1 MDLRHLRV
9 FLAVAETGTVA
20 AGAERAEL
28 SRATVSEQVR
38 ALEGALGVTLFERR
52 RDGMAL
58 TEPGRRLV
66 PAARQLL
73 DHAAAV
79 RRLVTD
85 APATVRVGTL
95 ETLIATRLP
104 AVIGRLADRRP
115 DLRLDV
121 RSMMRGSLLRAVAE
135 GELDAAL
142 LLDTGASLGGLGFD
156 GESGAL
162 QFVDI
167 GAVRLHLTAGPRHR
181 LARAG
186 PLAPADLT
194 DELVLVTPAGCSFRM
209 ATDRLLGAGG
219 RRTELAGVSTVK
231 AWAGQG
237 LGIALLPDF
246 AVAGELSDG
255 TLVSLPLHGPPVE
268 LALRVVWRDGDEG
281 RELRDALYAIAS

>member
-1 MDLRHLRV
+1 VDLRHLRV

-38 ALEGALGVTLFERR
+38 ALEGALGVALFERR
-52 RDGMAL
+52 RDGMVL
-58 TEPGRRLV
+58 TEQGRRLV

-73 DHAAAV
+73 EHAEAV

-85 APATVRVGTL
+85 AAATVRVGTL
-95 ETLIATRLP
+95 ETLVATRLP
-104 AVIGRLADRRP
+104 AVIARLADRRP

-121 RSMMRGSLLRAVAE
+121 RSMMRGPLLRAVAE

-142 LLDTGASLGGLGFD
+142 LLDTGTALGELGFD
-156 GESGAL
+156 DGSGAL

-167 GAVRLHLTAGPRHR
+167 GTVRLHLAAGPGHR
-181 LARAG
+181 LASAG
-186 PLAPADLT
+186 PLTPADLA

-219 RRTELAGVSTVK
+219 RRTELASVSTVK
-231 AWAGQG
+231 AWTGQG

-268 LALRVVWRDGDEG
+268 LALRVVWRGADEG